1 MADQNLP
8 PQGDGTTS
16 HDDQPEQATF
26 RRGRRL
32 AIDVGDARIGV
43 ASCDFDGLL
52 ATPVE
57 TIRRATPEEGRKRI
71 RQLTNEY
78 DPLEVIVGLP
88 LSMNGT
94 EGPAAVKVKKY
105 ASRLARRLSPI
116 PVRLVDE
123 RLSTVSAHRSL
134 RDAGVS
140 TRNHRPI
147 VDQAAAVTILE
158 SALERE
164 KRTGQ
169 PPGELVMTTQGPDQ
183 ENCS

>member
-1 MADQNLP
+1 MTDQNLP
-8 PQGDGTTS
+8 PHGDGMT
-16 HDDQPEQATF
+16 DCDGQPERPPF

-32 AIDVGDARIGV
+32 AVDVGDARIGI
-43 ASCDFDGLL
+43 ASCDLDGLL

-57 TIRRATPEEGRKRI
+57 TVRRATPEEGRKRI
-71 RQLTNEY
+71 RQLAKEY

-88 LSMNGT
+88 LSMDGT

-134 RDAGVS
+134 REAGVS
-140 TRNHRPI
+140 TRKHQPI

-169 PPGELVMTTQGPDQ
+169 PPGELVMTAQGPDQ
-183 ENCS
+183 ENCP